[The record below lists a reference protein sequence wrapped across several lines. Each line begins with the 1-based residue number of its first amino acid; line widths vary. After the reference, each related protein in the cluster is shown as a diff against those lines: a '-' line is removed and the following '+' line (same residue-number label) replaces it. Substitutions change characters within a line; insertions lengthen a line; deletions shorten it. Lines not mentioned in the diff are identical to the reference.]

1 MRVRVDYI
9 IIISFYGRYAVP
21 GIRPIESATEFGF
34 WNSEI
39 GIVNYENDLITLAF
53 HTNERPILLQVADV
67 LGPIA
72 MAARVGRRLRADQAA
87 ADIGVEG
94 RRRDRELGRGL
105 AGGKVK
111 PCGFFHID
119 LHNQD

>member
-9 IIISFYGRYAVP
+9 IRIPFYGRYAVP

-53 HTNERPILLQVADV
+53 HTFVSQSALLLTASS
-67 LGPIA
+67 
-72 MAARVGRRLRADQAA
+72 RLSMDDQ
-87 ADIGVEG
+87 
-94 RRRDRELGRGL
+94 
-105 AGGKVK
+105 
-111 PCGFFHID
+111 
-119 LHNQD
+119 

>member
-9 IIISFYGRYAVP
+9 IRIPFYGRYAVP

-53 HTNERPILLQVADV
+53 HTMKNCSRRIKVHMPYSDRNLLPTGD
-67 LGPIA
+67 
-72 MAARVGRRLRADQAA
+72 
-87 ADIGVEG
+87 
-94 RRRDRELGRGL
+94 
-105 AGGKVK
+105 K
-111 PCGFFHID
+111 HS
-119 LHNQD
+119 H

>member
-9 IIISFYGRYAVP
+9 IRISFYGRYAVP

-53 HTNERPILLQVADV
+53 HTFVSQSALLLTASS
-67 LGPIA
+67 
-72 MAARVGRRLRADQAA
+72 RLSMDDQ
-87 ADIGVEG
+87 
-94 RRRDRELGRGL
+94 
-105 AGGKVK
+105 
-111 PCGFFHID
+111 
-119 LHNQD
+119 

>member
-9 IIISFYGRYAVP
+9 IRIPFYGRYAVP

-53 HTNERPILLQVADV
+53 HTFLSGRHAQLVSSSDYVALLNRQRKT
-67 LGPIA
+67 
-72 MAARVGRRLRADQAA
+72 AAS
-87 ADIGVEG
+87 
-94 RRRDRELGRGL
+94 
-105 AGGKVK
+105 
-111 PCGFFHID
+111 H
-119 LHNQD
+119 

>member
-9 IIISFYGRYAVP
+9 IRIPFYGRYAVP

-67 LGPIA
+67 TPSGGVCL
-72 MAARVGRRLRADQAA
+72 LSLA
-87 ADIGVEG
+87 ADHQRPSFKFV
-94 RRRDRELGRGL
+94 
-105 AGGKVK
+105 
-111 PCGFFHID
+111 PCEAQRSRFLSSTATSG
-119 LHNQD
+119 